1 MEEDMKILM
10 RMIVKRYQLQ
20 KDKPFIIN
28 RNKIKMI
35 FNEEFI
41 FHDDRLYKANI
52 NYSYGSILCR
62 KLNMSDIA
70 QIVGMLLCRDDISIQ
85 YGELQP
91 ISLVP
96 ADVKNVIRYVIERIG
111 KGYTFWVNYS
121 TKGASRICFES
132 SEQTAI
138 IPLDEKVAYDIGCF
152 MSGAQLKPHY
162 YMDEVLNAT
171 TTKYEIVIEE

>member
-35 FNEEFI
+35 FNEEFV

-52 NYSYGSILCR
+52 NYSHGSILCR

-70 QIVGMLLCRDDISIQ
+70 QIVGMLLCRDDMSIQ
-85 YGELQP
+85 YIELRA
-91 ISLVP
+91 ISLIP
-96 ADVKNVIRYVIERIG
+96 ENVKDVIRYTIARLGVQ
-111 KGYTFWVNYS
+111 YTFWVNYS
-121 TKGASRICFES
+121 TKGSSRICFETP
-132 SEQTAI
+132 EQIAF
-138 IPLDEKVAYDIGCF
+138 IPLDEKVAYDINMYMLGR
-152 MSGAQLKPHY
+152 QLKPNWS
-162 YMDEVLNAT
+162 MDDILNAT
-171 TTKYEIVIEE
+171 IDKYEIKIEE